1 MKKILMIAIA
11 IAIVSVAK
19 AVETSLAYQ
28 GVLRNGA
35 GTQAITGSRQIK
47 FRLYTAATGG
57 TPLWAREV
65 NVNLDDAGLFNVELS
80 DAVGS
85 TVSGAKHES
94 LADALREARS
104 GNLFVGLEVAESSG
118 EILPR
123 QKILMTPYASW
134 AADVTHASGAFSVDG
149 KATLKSAEVQGT
161 MLVSGE
167 ASFSDKAS
175 FTKGITVTGG
185 LNAQGQGISGFGTIP
200 LGGIIMWSG
209 PTSAIP
215 DGWAICDGR
224 NVNGYYAPDLRNRFV
239 LGGPSAGKTGGSA
252 SVTIT
257 VDNLPSHSHLYAGD
271 DQVSLIK
278 EGSGYKPG
286 DHVVAWP
293 GGYDATS
300 TSSGSGAIYS
310 TSSTGGGQPISI
322 MPTYYMLVFLMR
334 VK

>member
-1 MKKILMIAIA
+1 MKKILIIAIA
-11 IAIVSVAK
+11 FAFAVAAE

-28 GVLRNGA
+28 GVLKDGA
-35 GTQAITGSRQIK
+35 GASAITGARQIK

-65 NVNLDDAGLFNVELS
+65 NVNLDDAGLFNVELT

-85 TVSGAKHES
+85 AVSGAKHEN

-104 GNLFVGLEVAESSG
+104 GNLFIGLEVAESTG

-149 KATLKSAEVQGT
+149 KATLASAEV
-161 MLVSGE
+161 SGAMRIAGD
-167 ASFSDKAS
+167 ASFDGKATFS
-175 FTKGITVTGG
+175 KGLTVTGG
-185 LNAQGQGISGFGTIP
+185 LNAQGQGISGYGTFP

-209 PTSAIP
+209 PSSAIP
-215 DGWAICDGR
+215 DGWAVCDGTTK
-224 NVNGYYAPDLRNRFV
+224 NGYRTPDLRNRFI
-239 LGGPSAGKTGGSA
+239 LGGTSAGAFGGST

-271 DQVSLIK
+271 DQISYIKDSNYDASKNVVSL
-278 EGSGYKPG
+278 PG
-286 DHVVAWP
+286 H
-293 GGYDATS
+293 YDASSSDSGHGTIYRTS
-300 TSSGSGAIYS
+300 A
-310 TSSTGGGQPISI
+310 TGGGQPISI
-322 MPTYYMLVFLMR
+322 MPTYYTLVFIMR

>member
-11 IAIVSVAK
+11 FAFAVAAE

-35 GTQAITGSRQIK
+35 GTEAVTGARQIK

-65 NVNLDDAGLFNVELS
+65 NVNLDDAGLFNVELT

-85 TVSGAKHES
+85 SVSGAKHEN

-104 GNLFVGLEVAESSG
+104 GNLFIGLEVAESTG

-149 KATLKSAEVQGT
+149 KATLASAEV
-161 MLVSGE
+161 SGAMRIAGD
-167 ASFSDKAS
+167 ASFDGKATFS
-175 FTKGITVTGG
+175 KGLTVTGG
-185 LNAQGQGISGFGTIP
+185 LNAQGQGISGYGTFP

-209 PTSAIP
+209 PSSAIP
-215 DGWAICDGR
+215 DGWAVCDGR
-224 NVNGYYAPDLRNRFV
+224 NVNGYSTPDLRNRFI
-239 LGGPSAGKTGGSA
+239 LGGTSAGARGGST

-271 DQVSLIK
+271 DHIDYIKDSNYDASKNVVSR
-278 EGSGYKPG
+278 PG
-286 DHVVAWP
+286 R
-293 GGYDATS
+293 YDATS
-300 TSSGSGAIYS
+300 SDSGQGTIYRTSA
-310 TSSTGGGQPISI
+310 TGGGQPISI
-322 MPTYYMLVFLMR
+322 MPTYYTLVFIMR